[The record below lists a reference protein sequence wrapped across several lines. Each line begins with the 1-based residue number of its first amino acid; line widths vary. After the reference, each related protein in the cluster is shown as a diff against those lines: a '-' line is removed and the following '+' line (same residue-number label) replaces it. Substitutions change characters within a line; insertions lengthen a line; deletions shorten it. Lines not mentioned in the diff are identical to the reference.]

1 MAGMDIRLIG
11 APLQIGA
18 GQLGC
23 EMGPSAYRI
32 AGLTRA
38 LEDLGHRV
46 VDTGN
51 VTPAPLKEF
60 CHPNPAVHHLAET
73 VAWTEALTEA
83 AYRESADAVPIFLG
97 GDHAISAGT
106 VAGMA
111 RRVAETGRPFLYSGS
126 MPIPIITRWRRRAA
140 AICTVHPSP
149 ISAGVTGLPVI
160 SAALHAVPEDNIG
173 MIGIRSVDPAERAA
187 LERAASPFTT
197 CVR

>member
-1 MAGMDIRLIG
+1 MDIRLIG

-60 CHPNPAVHHLAET
+60 SHPNPAVHHLAET
-73 VAWTEALTEA
+73 VAWTEALTDA
-83 AYRESADAVPIFLG
+83 AYRESASAVP
-97 GDHAISAGT
+97 
-106 VAGMA
+106 
-111 RRVAETGRPFLYSGS
+111 
-126 MPIPIITRWRRRAA
+126 
-140 AICTVHPSP
+140 
-149 ISAGVTGLPVI
+149 
-160 SAALHAVPEDNIG
+160 
-173 MIGIRSVDPAERAA
+173 
-187 LERAASPFTT
+187 
-197 CVR
+197 